1 MRFCIVGSGAVGG
14 YYGAKL
20 ARAGHDVTFVA
31 RGAHLAA
38 IRAHGLTVKSQ
49 LGDFTVHAPA
59 EDRAGNVGPVD
70 VAILAVK
77 AYSNPEA
84 LPLLKAILRDEAV
97 ALTLQNGVDSV
108 DDVATVVDRR
118 RVLGGTTY
126 VAAALAQP
134 GVIEQTGT
142 HRHIVFGEVSGDAP
156 AVSDRVRQ
164 IDAVFKKSDIVSEA
178 VADARLPIW
187 EKFCY
192 LAPFAAFTGAARV
205 PIGPIWSD
213 RMSRHMLIAA
223 FGEVEAVARAEHV
236 ALPEDVV
243 ERIVAYVDSIP
254 ATTRSSLLIDLQQG
268 KPIEIEA
275 LAGAAVRRGAKR
287 QVPMPIMSALYAVL
301 KPHSGGTTTRMLGF
315 EDLRI

>member
-20 ARAGHDVTFVA
+20 ARAGHEVTFVA

-38 IRAHGLTVKSQ
+38 IREHGLTVKSQ
-49 LGDFTVHAPA
+49 LGDFTVRAPA
-59 EDRAGNVGPVD
+59 EDRAENIGPVD

-77 AYSNPEA
+77 TYSNPEA
-84 LPLLKAILRDEAV
+84 LTLLKAVAGDHAV

-108 DDVATVVDRR
+108 DEMASAFDRK

-126 VAAALAQP
+126 VAAALARP
-134 GVIEQTGT
+134 GVVEQTGT
-142 HRHIVFGEVSGDAP
+142 HRHIVFGEVSGETP
-156 AVSDRVRQ
+156 GVSDRVRQ
-164 IDAVFKKSDIVSEA
+164 IDEAFKSADIVSET
-178 VADARLPIW
+178 VADARVPIW

-192 LAPFAAFTGAARV
+192 LAPFAGFTGAARV

-213 RMSRHMLIAA
+213 WTSRHMLVEA
-223 FGEVEAVARAEHV
+223 FREVEAVARAEHV

-254 ATTRSSLLIDLQQG
+254 HTTRSSLLIDLQQG

-287 QVPMPIMSALYAVL
+287 QVPTPIMSALYAVL
-301 KPHSGGTTTRMLGF
+301 KPHSRGTA
-315 EDLRI
+315 RI